1 MSDYMEI
8 VIARPY
14 TTSSGEQ
21 RTAFTRVGTAWPM
34 KNREGF
40 SLTFDALPV
49 PTMNDKGVI
58 ETRVLMMP
66 PRPKDG
72 EQQPRQQ
79 SNGYSQDKGS
89 RRIQSNA
96 PPSFEDDDIPGF

>member
-34 KNREGF
+34 KNREGY

-49 PTMNDKGVI
+49 PTMGQDGKI

-79 SNGYSQDKGS
+79 SGGYNQDKGS
-89 RRIQSNA
+89 RRIQNA
-96 PPSFEDDDIPGF
+96 PSFDDDDDIPF